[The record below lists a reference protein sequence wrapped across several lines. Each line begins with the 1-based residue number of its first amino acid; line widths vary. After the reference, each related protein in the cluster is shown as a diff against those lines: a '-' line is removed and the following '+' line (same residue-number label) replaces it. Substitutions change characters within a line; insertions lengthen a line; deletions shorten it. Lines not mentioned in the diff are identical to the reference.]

1 MYLLCTLIQATWG
14 LLQNVAGLVV
24 LLVLGRGRRRYRFRA
39 ALVTEWALAGGLSLG
54 AFIFVPKGCPRSLIV
69 HEYGHTVQ
77 SLILGPLYLPIIGLP
92 SMLWANLPAC
102 RNWRRTRG
110 ISYYSF
116 FPERWA
122 NALGERVCGE
132 PAPR

>member
-54 AFIFVPKGCPRSLIV
+54 AFVFVPKGCPRSLMV

-102 RNWRRTRG
+102 RNRRRTRG